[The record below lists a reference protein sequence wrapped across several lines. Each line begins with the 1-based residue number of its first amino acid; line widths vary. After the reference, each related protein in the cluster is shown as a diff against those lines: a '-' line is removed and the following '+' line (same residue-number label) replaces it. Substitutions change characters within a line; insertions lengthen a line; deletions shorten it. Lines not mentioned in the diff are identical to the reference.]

1 MPRLDGRAAPKV
13 ARHGDRIRRR
23 RGERRAA
30 KRAMRV
36 SALGDTRKK
45 PLQAAADI
53 GIL

>member
-13 ARHGDRIRRR
+13 ARRGNRIRRR
-23 RGERRAA
+23 RGEGRGM
-30 KRAMRV
+30 KPAMRV
-36 SALGDTRKK
+36 SALGDTRRK